1 MMRKIRDEKRT
12 LNDEQNNQNIKKE
25 ETTKKERRSYREKSK

>member
-1 MMRKIRDEKRT
+1 MRKIRDEKRT